1 MPKETHSASYHLL
14 KSDPELN
21 EPPASIAEDV
31 SAADDDEGTNKSPL
45 WKALINL
52 MGEIEGTNIV
62 ALPYVISQSGL
73 VTIVALVFVPF
84 LGFYTG
90 AILIDCLYDE
100 NDAGETVRVRSNY
113 KQLGEVTLLVLVVPY
128 PTQSGYSN
136 FFFPLLCTLYCVLHL
151 LMVFFQIYRCPTNFG
166 CLLQPLRFF
175 QHYF

>member
-73 VTIVALVFVPF
+73 VAIVALVFVPF

-100 NDAGETVRVRSNY
+100 NDAGERV
-113 KQLGEVTLLVLVVPY
+113 QTTG
-128 PTQSGYSN
+128 
-136 FFFPLLCTLYCVLHL
+136 
-151 LMVFFQIYRCPTNFG
+151 
-166 CLLQPLRFF
+166 
-175 QHYF
+175 

>member
-73 VTIVALVFVPF
+73 VAIVALVFVPF

-90 AILIDCLYDE
+90 AILIDCLYD
-100 NDAGETVRVRSNY
+100 
-113 KQLGEVTLLVLVVPY
+113 
-128 PTQSGYSN
+128 
-136 FFFPLLCTLYCVLHL
+136 
-151 LMVFFQIYRCPTNFG
+151 
-166 CLLQPLRFF
+166 
-175 QHYF
+175 